1 MQGGWQRATIWVD
14 DRDPI
19 FRRGLLSCIT
29 AEGFGV
35 AGESAGLRPA
45 PELGGVDVL
54 VFEAT
59 AAGLPPALGLV
70 KTTGVRAVAIVPA
83 VPEHLVYDAVDGGVA
98 ALLLR
103 ADLTP
108 AALAGA
114 LRAVAGGAT
123 AFPPGLVS
131 QLLVRAAHSGTG
143 GPHAL
148 STREL
153 AVLRFLSEGDDTREI
168 ADALGYSER
177 TVKNIVHDLLMKINC
192 RNRAH
197 AVAVATRQGLI

>member
-1 MQGGWQRATIWVD
+1 MNIWVD

-19 FRRGLLSCIT
+19 FRRGLLSCVA
-29 AEGFGV
+29 AEGFTV
-35 AGESAGLRPA
+35 VGESAGLKPT
-45 PELGGVDVL
+45 PVLDSVDVL
-54 VFEAT
+54 VFEAESSC
-59 AAGLPPALGLV
+59 LPPALALTRDTSV
-70 KTTGVRAVAIVPA
+70 ALVAIVPTE
-83 VPEHLVYDAVDGGVA
+83 PEHLLYDAVDSGVA
-98 ALLLR
+98 SVLFR
-103 ADLTP
+103 NDLTP

-114 LRAVAGGAT
+114 LRAVAGGST
-123 AFPPGLVS
+123 AFPPGVVPR
-131 QLLVRAAHSGTG
+131 LLVRAARSGSG

-148 STREL
+148 SSREL

-168 ADALGYSER
+168 AGALGYSER